1 VSEAAVATEA
11 RIAARA
17 DGQRPGWLQGLVAH
31 RTVVVGA
38 AILLVI
44 LAVALLADVIATHVP
59 TRLAPASRLQPP
71 SATNY
76 LGTDEFGRDVFSLVV
91 HGARVSLLVGM
102 TTMLLASLGGV
113 GIGLVAGYYRRLDM
127 VVMRVMEGFM
137 AFPAIL
143 LAIALM
149 AVRGPGVANVIF
161 ALSVVYTPRTA
172 MLIRSI
178 VLSLREQDYV
188 QAARALG
195 RADAAIAVRHI
206 LPTCL
211 APVLVQAS
219 FVFAYAI
226 LAEAIL
232 GFLGV
237 GVPPYVPSWGN
248 VIASGK
254 NVIREAFWVS
264 LFPGLALTV
273 AGLSLNLLG
282 DGLRDTLDPRLR
294 GRSRQGGS
302 DERDRSLL
310 HARHRARHD
319 DPRQAA
325 LTGRADSRRPRTHRA
340 REPDAERV
348 LHPHGRHRAGARAR
362 CGSRGHGWWPPRPA
376 ARHPVFDQGSRVHPR
391 RAHDVRLSHLR
402 HARARR
408 GRAVRATSRGRRR
421 RDARQDDEPGIRLE
435 GARRQPPH
443 RHHAQPLEHGDD
455 DGRLQC
461 GRRRRGGRRPGT
473 AGPRLRR
480 RRVDPHPVVVLW
492 RVRT

>member
-1 VSEAAVATEA
+1 MTDSSTLGGATAAPPYTRQREPA
-11 RIAARA
+11 RPSAAS
-17 DGQRPGWLQGLVAH
+17 GPGWLQRVTAH
-31 RTVVVGA
+31 RAVVVGG

-44 LAVALLADVIATHVP
+44 LAVALLADVISTHVP
-59 TRLAPASRLQPP
+59 TRLDPANRLRPP
-71 SATNY
+71 SAANY

-91 HGARVSLLVGM
+91 HGARVSLLVGV
-102 TTMLLASLGGV
+102 TTMLATSIGGV
-113 GIGLVAGYYRRLDM
+113 VIGLVAGYYRRLDLI
-127 VVMRVMEGFM
+127 VMRVMDGLM

-195 RADAAIAVRHI
+195 RADRAIAVRHI
-206 LPTCL
+206 LPNCL

-219 FVFAYAI
+219 FIFAYAI

-294 GRSRQGGS
+294 GR
-302 DERDRSLL
+302 
-310 HARHRARHD
+310 
-319 DPRQAA
+319 
-325 LTGRADSRRPRTHRA
+325 T
-340 REPDAERV
+340 
-348 LHPHGRHRAGARAR
+348 
-362 CGSRGHGWWPPRPA
+362 
-376 ARHPVFDQGSRVHPR
+376 
-391 RAHDVRLSHLR
+391 
-402 HARARR
+402 
-408 GRAVRATSRGRRR
+408 
-421 RDARQDDEPGIRLE
+421 
-435 GARRQPPH
+435 
-443 RHHAQPLEHGDD
+443 
-455 DGRLQC
+455 
-461 GRRRRGGRRPGT
+461 
-473 AGPRLRR
+473 
-480 RRVDPHPVVVLW
+480 
-492 RVRT
+492 